1 MNATLDLPRSK
12 SFWVV
17 GILALLWNLLGV
29 VMFFLQLT
37 MSAEQLAALP
47 ADEQAIYN
55 AVPQWL
61 YVVFAIAVFGGVL
74 GAIGLLAKK
83 RWAVTMFFVSLLA
96 VLAQYVGLFTSTPA
110 WDLKGL
116 GTLVMPGIVFLIA
129 LYLWW
134 YSQKAAVR
142 GWLN

>member
-17 GILALLWNLLGV
+17 GILALLWNLVGV
-29 VMFFLQLT
+29 AMFFLQLT
-37 MSAEQLAALP
+37 MSPQQVAQLPPAEQT
-47 ADEQAIYN
+47 IYN

-61 YVVFAIAVFGGVL
+61 YVAFAIAVFGGVL

-110 WDLKGL
+110 WDLKGMS
-116 GTLVMPGIVFLIA
+116 TLVMPGIVVVIA

-142 GWLN
+142 GWLD